1 MPQWKV
7 QTKIDSKKVIIRI
20 LEDTQN
26 RLKLRILIFEG
37 TQTDSKKVRMLTLE
51 SQTEGKD
58 ATMEGTKTDSKKVR
72 ILTLEGRQNRLK
84 VRMLVLE
91 GT

>member
-1 MPQWKV
+1 
-7 QTKIDSKKVIIRI
+7 
-20 LEDTQN
+20 
-26 RLKLRILIFEG
+26 
-37 TQTDSKKVRMLTLE
+37 MLTLE

-72 ILTLEGRQNRLK
+72 ILTFEGRQNRLK

-91 GT
+91 GTQAD